1 MTTTTRDLG
10 DKCRLT
16 CTFKNLAGAD
26 TDPTAISFKMMVPDG
41 TVTAYVFGVDA
52 ELVKSATGI
61 YYVDWITDQ
70 AGRHLYRF
78 IGTGTVAQTVEG
90 ELYVLRDGTN
100 VAPTGV

>member
-16 CTFKNLAGAD
+16 CTFTNLAGAD
-26 TDPTAISFKMMVPDG
+26 TDPTAVTFKMMEPDS
-41 TVTAYVFGVDA
+41 TVTTYVYGVDA

-61 YYVDWITDQ
+61 YYVEWTADQ

-78 IGTGTVAQTVEG
+78 VGTGTVAQAVEG
-90 ELYVLRDGTN
+90 EIYAFRDGTA
-100 VAPTGV
+100 V